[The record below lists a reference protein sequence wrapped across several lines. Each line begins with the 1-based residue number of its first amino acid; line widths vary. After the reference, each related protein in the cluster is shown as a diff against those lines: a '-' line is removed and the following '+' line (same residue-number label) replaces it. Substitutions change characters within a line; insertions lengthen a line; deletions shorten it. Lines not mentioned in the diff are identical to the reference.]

1 MEFKQLEMFAAVVD
15 TGSVHRGAERVF
27 RTAPAVSVAL
37 RKLEEEMGG
46 PLFDRSERDHH
57 RLTASGKLLYS
68 YTVRILAMRGEAA
81 ASIKDLAKRRRGNL
95 RLGMHD
101 SISLYLLPSL
111 MHTFNEAQ
119 PGVKTEVVCGNS
131 ERLLTALDNRTIE
144 LALMG
149 DAPERPQLERHFIM
163 QDELVLITSP
173 RHRLAGL
180 KQVHVRDLAGE
191 FLILQGTKSLL
202 RARIVQALQESDTP
216 FNVCVENIGIEAIKG
231 MVVQDLGIGFV
242 PLMCVSEAAAQ
253 GNLVTIRVGGVP
265 SEWNLSLVHRQ
276 SHSLSPAA
284 RAFTDISLAITQPN
298 AEDSENALGDR
309 MERSSVLVN
318 KRRSF
323 PHHSTRAIYC

>member
-15 TGSVHRGAERVF
+15 AGSVHRGAERVF

-37 RKLEEEMGG
+37 RKLEEEMDG

-57 RLTASGKLLYS
+57 RLTAAGKLLYS
-68 YTVRILAMRGEAA
+68 YAVRILAMRSEAA
-81 ASIKDLAKRRRGNL
+81 ASIKDLGKGRRGNL

-149 DAPERPQLERHFIM
+149 DAPEKPFERHLVM

-173 RHRLAGL
+173 RHRLAAL

-202 RARIVQALQESDTP
+202 RARIVRALQESDTP
-216 FNVCVENIGIEAIKG
+216 FNVCVENIAIECIKG
-231 MVVQDLGIGFV
+231 MVAQDIGVGFV
-242 PLMCVSEAAAQ
+242 PLLCVSEAAAQ
-253 GNLVTIRVGGVP
+253 GKLVTIRVEGVP
-265 SEWNLSLVHRQ
+265 SEWNLSLVHRK
-276 SHSLSPAA
+276 SDSLSPAA
-284 RAFTDISLAITQPN
+284 RAFMNISLAITQPN
-298 AEDSENALGDR
+298 ADDSENALGHR
-309 MERSSVLVN
+309 TEEAQRRVN
-318 KRRSF
+318 QRQSL
-323 PHHSTRAIYC
+323 PIHSRTAIHC